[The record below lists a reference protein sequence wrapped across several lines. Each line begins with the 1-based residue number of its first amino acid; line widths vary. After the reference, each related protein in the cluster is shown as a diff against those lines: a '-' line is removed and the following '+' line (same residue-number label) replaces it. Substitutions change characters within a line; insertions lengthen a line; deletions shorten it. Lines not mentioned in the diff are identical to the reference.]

1 MGTRNETTMSSRWY
15 PIYQRGNPQLRIF
28 LPNFWMKI
36 IKPRDNQPSNVV
48 TFKISM
54 QMSKLDVKNYLEKI
68 YKVNTVDVTTHI
80 QMGKMKR
87 AKVGS
92 YIVKED
98 DEKVAFVTLP
108 KTEKFTF
115 PVLFPEE
122 KEEKE
127 EQDIKQ
133 LATLKKEYDGIVK
146 KHKNRPGVPS
156 WFGI

>member
-1 MGTRNETTMSSRWY
+1 MG
-15 PIYQRGNPQLRIF
+15 
-28 LPNFWMKI
+28 
-36 IKPRDNQPSNVV
+36 
-48 TFKISM
+48 

-115 PVLFPEE
+115 PVLFPED

-127 EQDIKQ
+127 EQEIKQ
-133 LATLKKEYDGIVK
+133 LATLKKEYDGLIKNFHIFIQYQFKILKMQLIIVL
-146 KHKNRPGVPS
+146 NCCFLS
-156 WFGI
+156 L